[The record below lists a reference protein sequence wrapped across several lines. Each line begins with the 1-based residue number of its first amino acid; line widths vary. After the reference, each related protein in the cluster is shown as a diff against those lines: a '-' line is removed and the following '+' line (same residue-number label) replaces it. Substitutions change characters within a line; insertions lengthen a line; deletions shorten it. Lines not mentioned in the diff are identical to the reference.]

1 MQLHHGIGM
10 AAAEVVVKKERQT
23 EIINLPLYLIK
34 LLGGWR
40 DDNVSEGL
48 REEIIRLL
56 LDTFTSCPHENTIHL
71 QPHYSRRLCH
81 LSITQLADFILSH
94 AERKQTAFRTDGTS
108 FSVDVIS
115 SVISASCVRAQLPSW
130 RTETRAGTLDVSVN
144 VHGVRSKK

>member
-1 MQLHHGIGM
+1 M

-34 LLGGWR
+34 LLGGWG
-40 DDNVSEGL
+40 DDNGSEGL
-48 REEIIRLL
+48 REKIIRLL
-56 LDTFTSCPHENTIHL
+56 LDTFTSCPHEGTIHL

-130 RTETRAGTLDVSVN
+130 RTETRAGTLDVSIN